1 MPTMSRT
8 TVQTSTESTSLS
20 HSMGQPFLRI
30 AQCPERTVPPASAYR
45 DRQVSR
51 GRLAPKLQACFL
63 WLHVRFVGS
72 LKSTLYIVA
81 SDADRE
87 TFVMD
92 QTVERVQEGLTNIQ
106 FGQFLLQSSY
116 VRLMLLTATIRNGL
130 QTSCVLLLTLASMSI
145 RPFVAT
151 LFKLFLCLFR
161 LTTDELTIENAGFD
175 SL

>member
-20 HSMGQPFLRI
+20 HSMGQPF
-30 AQCPERTVPPASAYR
+30 
-45 DRQVSR
+45 
-51 GRLAPKLQACFL
+51 
-63 WLHVRFVGS
+63 RFVGS
-72 LKSTLYIVA
+72 LTSTLYIVA

-87 TFVMD
+87 TYVMD

-130 QTSCVLLLTLASMSI
+130 QTSCVLLLTLAS
-145 RPFVAT
+145 
-151 LFKLFLCLFR
+151 
-161 LTTDELTIENAGFD
+161 
-175 SL
+175 